1 MLLCKVKV
9 PVKAGKF
16 KNPNVIF
23 MNLLYAEKVLKRCP
37 KSHERSIF

>member
-9 PVKAGKF
+9 LVKAGKF

-23 MNLLYAEKVLKRCP
+23 MNLLYAEKSLKEVP
-37 KSHERSIF
+37 EEP